1 MNEYK
6 NISFS
11 PPDITDAEI
20 EEVSKVLKSRW
31 VTTGPETKM
40 LEKNIA
46 DYIGVGR
53 AVCLNSATAALELIL
68 RILGIGDGDEVITT
82 PYTYT
87 ATASVI
93 HHVGAKIV
101 FADTKFNSYEMDY
114 EILNDLINEKTKAVI
129 PVDIAGKMC
138 SYDEIYK
145 VVESKKNLFIPN
157 NEIQKLFGRVSVIA
171 DSAHGF
177 GADYKGKK
185 SGTVADF
192 TCFSFHAVKNL
203 ISAEGG
209 AAVWRN
215 DLEID
220 NEQLYRQFMLYS
232 LNGQSKDAF
241 AKFNKGIWEYDVMF
255 LGYKCNMTD
264 VLSSIAVIQLK
275 RYESLLKRRREI
287 INMYDEA
294 LLSHGIQSIKHFEIN
309 SNSSGHLYLARIP
322 GIDETRRNKI
332 IALMAEDGIA
342 CNVHYKPLPMFT
354 AYKNLGFDIKNY
366 PNAYNQYRNEITL
379 PLYTLLS
386 DEDVNYIIKKFIEK
400 IGT

>member
-20 EEVSKVLKSRW
+20 EEVNKVLKSGW

-68 RILGIGDGDEVITT
+68 RILGIGEGDEVITT

-114 EILNDLINEKTKAVI
+114 DILSGLINEKTKAVI

-138 SYDEIYK
+138 SYDEIYN
-145 VVESKKNLFIPN
+145 VVASKKNLFKPN

-185 SGTVADF
+185 SGAVADF

-241 AKFNKGIWEYDVMF
+241 AKFNKGTWEYDIMF
-255 LGYKCNMTD
+255 LGYKYNMTD

-275 RYESLLKRRREI
+275 RYELLLKRRREI
-287 INMYDEA
+287 IYMYDEA

-322 GIDETRRNKI
+322 GIDETRRNEI

-386 DEDVNYIIKKFIEK
+386 DGDVNYIIKKFIEK